1 MPDLPGQAEIDDH
14 PDPGNGD
21 EAVDL
26 NERLEERLDEPA
38 RIERE
43 AAVQAGDR
51 IMQLFAGRED
61 DPAVLHR
68 QLPREGVLVQN
79 FIMNVNQAD
88 PAQARQI

>member
-61 DPAVLHR
+61 DPPSSTGSFHAKACSFR
-68 QLPREGVLVQN
+68 TSS
-79 FIMNVNQAD
+79 
-88 PAQARQI
+88 